1 MNVSNNFSNE
11 QLLPAKALEVTI
23 RIASVGLL
31 LFWCLKIGRPFIEP
45 VVWGIIIAVAIHPLY
60 SRLESVLGGRGGL
73 AATLITLLAMALL
86 IVPTIMLS
94 ASLVNTA
101 YDLAAKFNQGT
112 LNIPVPP
119 EGVRSWPVIGERL
132 YDFWGLASNNLE
144 VALSKIS
151 PQIKALG
158 GWLLPTAAS
167 AGIGILRFVVSIII
181 AGALLAHSN
190 GSHRFARVFATRLAG
205 ERGPELVDLARATV
219 RSVAQGVL
227 GVAIIQAILAG
238 LGFLV
243 VGVPAAGL
251 WSLLVLL
258 VAVVQIPPLLILIPI
273 IIYVFSVSST
283 TTAVV
288 FMIWGIFVSISDAF
302 LKPLMLGRG
311 VQVPMLVVLVGA
323 IGGLMLSGIIGLF
336 LGAVILALGYQLF
349 KAWLN
354 QELEKSNVFSHAYD
368 RAPETPK

>member
-1 MNVSNNFSNE
+1 MNASNHFSNDRE
-11 QLLPAKALEVTI
+11 LAATALEVTI
-23 RIASVGLL
+23 RLASLGLL
-31 LFWCLKIGRPFIEP
+31 LFWCLQIGRPFIEP

-60 SRLESVLGGRGGL
+60 SRLESALGGRGGL
-73 AATLITLLAMALL
+73 AATLITLLAIALL

-101 YDLAAKFNQGT
+101 YELAAKFNQGT
-112 LNIPVPP
+112 LNIPAPP
-119 EGVRSWPVIGERL
+119 ESVRSWPVIGGL
-132 YDFWGLASNNLE
+132 LHDFWGLASNNLGA
-144 VALSKIS
+144 ALSRIS
-151 PQIKALG
+151 PQIKAFG
-158 GWLLPTAAS
+158 GWLLPTAAN

-181 AGALLAHSN
+181 AGALLAHAD
-190 GSHRFARVFATRLAG
+190 GSHRFARAFATRLAG
-205 ERGPELVDLARATV
+205 EQGSAFVELAGATV

-238 LGFLV
+238 IGLLV
-243 VGVPAAGL
+243 AGVPAAGL

-258 VAVVQIPPLLILIPI
+258 VAVVQIPPLLILLPL
-273 IIYVFSVSST
+273 IIYVFSASST

-288 FMIWGIFVSISDAF
+288 FMLWSILVSISDAF

-349 KAWLN
+349 QAWLN
-354 QELEKSNVFSHAYD
+354 QV
-368 RAPETPK
+368 